1 MHKQIVPFFLLLLLA
16 ACHQGNSPGGNGPS
30 GTGTVKQWQPPA
42 PGVIVATYKE
52 RVTEDKLNEKYF
64 KVTVTATE
72 SSSEGKYQLKLEY
85 GFNINETDIQL
96 PEWNQGVVLKPVLTG
111 GKSPYHCFLGFDTGD
126 GQFHELYEIN
136 AEGGD
141 IRLKQTKG
149 YYKTQ

>member
-1 MHKQIVPFFLLLLLA
+1 MRKQIVPLFFLLLLA
-16 ACHQGNSPGGNGPS
+16 ACHQDNSPGRNQSSATGN
-30 GTGTVKQWQPPA
+30 VKQWQPPA
-42 PGVIVATYKE
+42 SGATVATYKE

-64 KVTVTATE
+64 TVTVKATE
-72 SSSEGKYQLKLEY
+72 NSSEGKYQVKLEY

-96 PEWNQGVVLKPVLTG
+96 PEWNHGVVLKPMLTK
-111 GKSPYHCFLGFDTGD
+111 GKSPYHCLLGFDTGD